1 MKRILTIMVL
11 VFGLHFSA
19 TTMAQGT
26 MRQRPAPPTPVTT
39 ENGCLLEEIAGKLSD
54 AYHREKR
61 AREAAINLWRKQVK
75 EEYGPDFA
83 HWKHAN
89 RYTKS
94 IQCRKMGS
102 KHYCYA
108 KATPCKNME

>member
-11 VFGLHFSA
+11 VFGLQFSVTA
-19 TTMAQGT
+19 MAQGT

-39 ENGCLLEEIAGKLSD
+39 ENGCLLEVIAGNPSD
-54 AYHREKR
+54 FYHRQKR
-61 AREAAINLWRKQVK
+61 AKDEALSRWRKRVK
-75 EEYGPDFA
+75 EEYGSDFA

-94 IQCRKMGS
+94 IQCRKTGGQ
-102 KHYCYA
+102 YLCYA
-108 KATPCKNME
+108 EATPCKNME